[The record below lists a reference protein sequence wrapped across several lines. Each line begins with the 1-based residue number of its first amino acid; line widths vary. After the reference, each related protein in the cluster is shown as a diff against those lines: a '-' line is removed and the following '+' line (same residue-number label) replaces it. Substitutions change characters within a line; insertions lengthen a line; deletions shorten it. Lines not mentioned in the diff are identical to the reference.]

1 MKIEV
6 ENGVVRIGYEK
17 VRGCSWSMCLY
28 KNLTPGDNF
37 KFEIYK
43 GSIGQLVLRYKE
55 ERLIEMCFVGD
66 EIKQIDALNKDIE
79 AWVLI
84 QKYVNDFAKLQN
96 LIAIRIGE
104 IEREVGRE
112 ELRQEF
118 RNLINV

>member
-1 MKIEV
+1 
-6 ENGVVRIGYEK
+6 
-17 VRGCSWSMCLY
+17 
-28 KNLTPGDNF
+28 
-37 KFEIYK
+37 
-43 GSIGQLVLRYKE
+43 
-55 ERLIEMCFVGD
+55 MCFVGD
-66 EIKQIDALNKDIE
+66 EIKQINTLNKDIE

-96 LIAIRIGE
+96 LIATRIGE